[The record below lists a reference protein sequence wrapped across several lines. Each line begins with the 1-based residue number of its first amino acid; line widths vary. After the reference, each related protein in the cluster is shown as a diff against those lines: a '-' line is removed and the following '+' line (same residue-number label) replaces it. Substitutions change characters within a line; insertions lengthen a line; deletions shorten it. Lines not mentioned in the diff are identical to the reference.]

1 MEAGDCGM
9 PRMEQLKEKEDEEVS
24 ANTVLEVGD
33 LIKMFTKN
41 KIKTGSEMF
50 ICCSLTSYFFF
61 IYLLALLRSLFI
73 MWYTFVLFKSSE
85 GITVVILYCKWIR

>member
-9 PRMEQLKEKEDEEVS
+9 PRMEQVKEKEDEEVS
-24 ANTVLEVGD
+24 AYAVLAVGD

-50 ICCSLTSYFFF
+50 VLICCSLASNFYLF
-61 IYLLALLRSLFI
+61 IYWLR
-73 MWYTFVLFKSSE
+73 
-85 GITVVILYCKWIR
+85 

>member
-9 PRMEQLKEKEDEEVS
+9 PRMEQLKEKEDEDVS
-24 ANTVLEVGD
+24 AYAVLVAGD

-50 ICCSLTSYFFF
+50 ILICCSLASYFYLF
-61 IYLLALLRSLFI
+61 IYWLR
-73 MWYTFVLFKSSE
+73 
-85 GITVVILYCKWIR
+85 

>member
-1 MEAGDCGM
+1 MEVDDCGM

-24 ANTVLEVGD
+24 ANTVLVVVGD

-50 ICCSLTSYFFF
+50 ILICCS
-61 IYLLALLRSLFI
+61 
-73 MWYTFVLFKSSE
+73 
-85 GITVVILYCKWIR
+85 

>member
-24 ANTVLEVGD
+24 AYAVLAVGD

-50 ICCSLTSYFFF
+50 VLIWCFLFFF
-61 IYLLALLRSLFI
+61 IYLLAPLRSLFI
-73 MWYTFVLFKSSE
+73 MRYTFVFFKSSE
-85 GITVVILYCKWIR
+85 GIAVVILYCKWIN